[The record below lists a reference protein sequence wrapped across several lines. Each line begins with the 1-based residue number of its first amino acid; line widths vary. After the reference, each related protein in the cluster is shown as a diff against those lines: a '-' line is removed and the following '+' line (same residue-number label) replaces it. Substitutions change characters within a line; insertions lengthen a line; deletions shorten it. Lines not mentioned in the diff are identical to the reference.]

1 VELPVV
7 IEPLPEGR
15 GFAAHL
21 GPPFNLSA
29 EATTADEAHQ
39 QLAAR
44 LQLRIQQG
52 LELRALTV
60 PVEGARGAEP
70 GWLPDDE
77 LTRDWLQIVEQYRS
91 ECDAADRRRL
101 LDEKGAGEATS

>member
-21 GPPFNLSA
+21 GAPFNLSA
-29 EATTADEAHQ
+29 EAATADEAVHLITA
-39 QLAAR
+39 QLQRR
-44 LQLRIQQG
+44 LQQG
-52 LELRALTV
+52 LEIRAVNV
-60 PVEGARGAEP
+60 PAGRGAEP

-77 LTRDWLQIVEQYRS
+77 LTREWLQFVQQFRS
-91 ECDAADRRRL
+91 ECDIADRQRL
-101 LDEKGAGEATS
+101 LGEGEAAKEAS

>member
-15 GFAAHL
+15 GFTAHL
-21 GPPFNLSA
+21 GAPFNLSA
-29 EATTADEAHQ
+29 EAATADEAHHRV
-39 QLAAR
+39 AALLHR
-44 LQLRIQQG
+44 RIQQG

-60 PVEGARGAEP
+60 PAKVERGAGP

-77 LTRDWLQIVEQYRS
+77 LTRDWLQLVQQYRS
-91 ECDAADRRRL
+91 ECDATDRQRL
-101 LDEKGAGEATS
+101 LGEGETAEATS

>member
-21 GPPFNLSA
+21 GAPFNLSA
-29 EATTADEAHQ
+29 EASTADEAHRQ
-39 QLAAR
+39 VAAL
-44 LQLRIQQG
+44 LQLRIQEG
-52 LELRALTV
+52 LQLRALAV
-60 PVEGARGAEP
+60 PVGGGRGAEP

-77 LTRDWLQIVEQYRS
+77 LTRDWLQIVQQYRS
-91 ECDAADRRRL
+91 ECDLADRHRL
-101 LDEKGAGEATS
+101 LNEEGAGEATS